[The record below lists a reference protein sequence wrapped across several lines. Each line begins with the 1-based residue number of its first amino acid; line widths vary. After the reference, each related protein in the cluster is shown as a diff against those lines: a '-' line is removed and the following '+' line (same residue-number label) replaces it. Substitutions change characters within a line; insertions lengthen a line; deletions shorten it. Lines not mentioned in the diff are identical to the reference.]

1 MGDFLLKL
9 LELSLWAGI
18 LTVVVLGIRLAFR
31 KIPAKYLCV
40 LWMIVAARLVLPFSL
55 ETSFA
60 PLPSFA
66 ELSMLF
72 PGDGEVHGVMTEY
85 HAATVVPSGEG
96 ADNVPGVPEW
106 LDETD
111 YDTGDSNKGSAVTM
125 EPVQEDTEE
134 VDYEEVDYYITSKSG
149 QVYMEPEPS
158 DTHHQNWLTTGTLD
172 NVRIVPEYVPAVAA
186 VWMTG
191 VVLLLAYG
199 VAGCLK
205 VKRMVK
211 NAILYQDNVWL
222 CEGLESPFLFGWVHP
237 KIYLPCDLEE
247 VQMQYVIEHEK
258 SHIARGDHFAKLA
271 GYVLLAVYWFNPLI
285 WVAYVMF
292 CKDVERACDERVIA
306 EFGVEDRKGYAEA
319 LLECSVGCGFAISHP
334 LAFGEMDVKKRI
346 GGILKYQK
354 PGKWLT
360 VVAVVLC
367 VLSAAGCFMVQKAG
381 QDNQN
386 SQQFEVSPT
395 PQLTVPPAEATPT
408 VAPSSEQRGNGPA
421 TPTPMEAAPTPTISA
436 GTPTPLPPSG
446 LELLGKTTQESVIAV
461 PMGQTISVDLDG
473 DGTEESVT
481 FGIKGYEGNVSVR
494 DILDSIKYTWDEF
507 DDFYFLKIDDTVFW
521 QEEIALEDWEDGPG
535 TTTYYIFDIDMED
548 KYKEIGVPF
557 SGPSNDPST
566 IFYRYVDGKLRCV
579 GGIGDTP
586 LESDYRDSY
595 EHGKMPYDE
604 MVEQV
609 DREEYQITV
618 LGDGNILLS
627 GRVDVLETSWSVREY
642 NLWNA
647 TSAWGATLKETI
659 RERYEFIGWDYDAGE
674 MYNSRTKKDLT
685 AYSDR
690 FDITSGQDT
699 ASTVF
704 IPEGTRMSIYSY
716 YPDNGWTA
724 GWIQFAYGENL
735 DSFAWFYKGVD
746 PTGKF
751 LLYFP
756 GETVNWPDDVFE
768 NLNHAD

>member
-1 MGDFLLKL
+1 MGEFLLKL

-18 LTVVVLGIRLAFR
+18 LTIVVLGVRLLFR

-60 PLPSFA
+60 PLRGLGEYTA
-66 ELSMLF
+66 MF
-72 PGDGEVHGVMTEY
+72 PGEGEVHGTITEY
-85 HAATVVPSGEG
+85 HEETYFPGTAVDSTKEYPAGTGILGLVPDTDTNAETNYYLGEG
-96 ADNVPGVPEW
+96 G
-106 LDETD
+106 T
-111 YDTGDSNKGSAVTM
+111 SVTI
-125 EPVQEDTEE
+125 PVVEETEE
-134 VDYEEVDYYITSKSG
+134 ADYYFTSETTET
-149 QVYMEPEPS
+149 MPE
-158 DTHHQNWLTTGTLD
+158 NI
-172 NVRIVPEYVPAVAA
+172 RIVPEYVPAVAA
-186 VWMTG
+186 VWLTG
-191 VVLLLAYG
+191 VVLLFIYG
-199 VAGCLK
+199 GISCVK

-211 NAILYQDNVWL
+211 NSMPYKDNVWL

-237 KIYLPCDLEE
+237 KIYLPTNLEE
-247 VQMQYVIEHEK
+247 VQIQYVIEHEK
-258 SHIARGDHFAKLA
+258 AHIARGDHYAKLT
-271 GYVLLAVYWFNPLI
+271 GYALLSVYWFNPLL
-285 WVAYVMF
+285 WVAYLMF
-292 CKDVERACDERVIA
+292 CRDVERACDERVIA
-306 EFGVEDRKGYAEA
+306 GYDVEDRKGYAEA
-319 LLECSVGCGFAISHP
+319 LLECSAGCRFAISHP

-354 PGKWLT
+354 PGKWLA
-360 VVAVVLC
+360 VVAAVLC
-367 VLSAAGCFMVQKAG
+367 VAAAAGCFMVQKEGAG
-381 QDNQN
+381 QDNQK
-386 SQQFEVSPT
+386 SQQLEVSPT
-395 PQLTVPPAEATPT
+395 PQLTIPPAEATPT
-408 VAPSSEQRGNGPA
+408 VGPSSEERGNGP
-421 TPTPMEAAPTPTISA
+421 TVPTPTTLAAALTVTPTVFA

-446 LELLGKTTQESVIAV
+446 LELLGQTTPESVIAV
-461 PMGQTISVDLDG
+461 PMGQTILVDLNG

-481 FGIKGYEGNVSVR
+481 FGIKGYEENVSVR

-521 QEEIALEDWEDGPG
+521 QEEIALEGWGDGPG

-548 KYKEIGVPF
+548 KYKEIGLYF
-557 SGPSNDPST
+557 NGPSNDPST

-579 GGIGDTP
+579 GSIGDAP
-586 LESDYRDSY
+586 MESDYYWYKHGY
-595 EHGKMPYDE
+595 EYEKMPYDE

-642 NLWNA
+642 NLWNS

-756 GETVNWPDDVFE
+756 EETVNWPDAVFV